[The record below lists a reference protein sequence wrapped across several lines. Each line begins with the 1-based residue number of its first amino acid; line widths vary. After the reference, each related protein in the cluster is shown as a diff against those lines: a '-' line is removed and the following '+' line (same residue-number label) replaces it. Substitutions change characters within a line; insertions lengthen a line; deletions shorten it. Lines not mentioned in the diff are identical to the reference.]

1 MNSCIVTFLN
11 RWSGQRGAPMAPP
24 PPSRPKEITTTQFQI
39 KRTTCEQTCQ
49 DKVAKAFVWDEVDD
63 LI

>member
-1 MNSCIVTFLN
+1 
-11 RWSGQRGAPMAPP
+11 MAPP

-39 KRTTCEQTCQ
+39 KRTTHGQKCQ
-49 DKVAKAFVWDEVDD
+49 DKAAKAFVGDEVDD

>member
-1 MNSCIVTFLN
+1 MNGCIVTFIK
-11 RWSGQRGAPMAPP
+11 RSSGWRGAPMAPP

-39 KRTTCEQTCQ
+39 KRTTHGQKCQ
-49 DKVAKAFVWDEVDD
+49 DKAAKAFVGDEVDD